1 MYLNP
6 NMTHHLTKLASTSPM
21 MQRLSIGA
29 TGLVLQ
35 TTIDATNP
43 CVDEKTQKYSA
54 IRTAVKMVVTT
65 IGGVSFRHIGQK
77 LIGEALVNKDI
88 IKVPAE
94 LIEKYAKMPEAVR
107 LREYCSFKNLSLLKQ
122 KAPVSAEMLAKAKFA
137 GAVGWVCAVGVAIL
151 SVFIFDM
158 PFVNKFMN
166 IVLDKVYGKDK
177 PQT

>member
-6 NMTHHLTKLASTSPM
+6 NMTHNLAKLASTSPT

-29 TGLVLQ
+29 TGLILQ

-43 CVDEKTQKYSA
+43 CVDEKTRKYSA
-54 IRTAVKMVVTT
+54 IRTAVKMIVTT
-65 IGGVSFRHIGQK
+65 VGGISFRHIGQK
-77 LIGEALVNKDI
+77 LIGEALVNSGKI
-88 IKVPAE
+88 EVPKE
-94 LIEKYAKMPEAVR
+94 LIQKYSAMPAAVR

-122 KAPVSAEMLAKAKFA
+122 KSPVSGEMLAKAKFA

-158 PFVNKFMN
+158 PFVNKLMN
-166 IVLDKVYGKDK
+166 VVLDKVYGKDNNK
-177 PQT
+177 